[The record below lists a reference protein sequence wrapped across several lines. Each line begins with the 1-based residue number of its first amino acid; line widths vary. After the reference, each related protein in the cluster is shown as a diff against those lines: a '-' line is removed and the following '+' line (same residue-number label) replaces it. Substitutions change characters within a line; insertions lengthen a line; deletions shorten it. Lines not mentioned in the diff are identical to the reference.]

1 MKTTYQITETKTK
14 KSARFRQMENNGGR
28 RWVEGQVAGYTYYAA
43 VYPCGSEYGINESN
57 VSKLSIRDN
66 NQREVAVYDRGWD
79 VLPENKF
86 IVGMVDAIV
95 EYYAPKFDTN

>member
-1 MKTTYQITETKTK
+1 MCPLQ
-14 KSARFRQMENNGGR
+14 SG
-28 RWVEGQVAGYTYYAA
+28 
-43 VYPCGSEYGINESN
+43 PEYGINESN

-79 VLPENKF
+79 VLPENNF

-95 EYYAPKFDTN
+95 EYYAPKI

>member
-14 KSARFRQMENNGGR
+14 KSAWFRKMENNGGR
-28 RWVEGQVAGYTYYAA
+28 RWVEGQIAGYTYHAA

-79 VLPENKF
+79 VLPENEF

-95 EYYAPKFDTN
+95 EYYAPKI